1 MTISARKCIM
11 LTLTFA
17 SLSLTGA
24 KADDAVSRPATAPA
38 ATLFP
43 LSAVRLLDSPFSRAA
58 EANRQYILALDPD
71 RLLAPFRR
79 EAKLEPRKPSYGN
92 WENIGLDGHTA
103 GHYLSALADM
113 IAAGHDKTG
122 ELRRRLDYMVG
133 ELDIVQQANGDGY
146 IGGVP
151 GSRELWK
158 SISAGDVGVIWKKW
172 VPWYN
177 VHKTFAGLRDA
188 YVAGGNAKA
197 RDLLIRL
204 GDWAGNVTAKLS
216 DAQMQQMLGQ
226 EHGGM
231 NEALADIYALT
242 KDTKYLTLA
251 KRFSHNA
258 VLDPLKRHED
268 RLTGLHANTQIPK
281 VIGLERIAT
290 LTGDKDSDSGAR
302 FFWETVTGR
311 RSVAFGGNS
320 VSEHFNDP
328 NDFRG
333 LLEHREGPETCN
345 TYNMLRLT
353 EQLFAGSSQAAYADY
368 YERALYNH
376 ILASINTEH
385 PGFVYFTPIRPGH
398 YRVYSQPEQGFW
410 CCVGTGMENPGRY
423 GQFIYAKA
431 KDGYFVNLFIA
442 SELSEPGTGLT
453 LRQETNFP
461 AEERTR
467 LHITLPKPAT
477 FALYLRHPK
486 WLAANSLQVKVNGQA
501 VAMQSAPSSYAAVRR
516 KWRSGDVVEV
526 ALPMQ
531 TTVEGLPDGSA
542 WHAIL
547 HGPIVLA
554 SPTGTENLD
563 GLRAGAGRGDHIA
576 HGPLM
581 PLDKMPVLLTNAVD
595 LPNHVVPDQEAGP
608 LHFRLKDVAEPA
620 VANGLPLE
628 PFYQLRDSRYQ
639 MYWEITT
646 KDRLASTKGRLATDE
661 RAKLARDAATLD
673 AVAIGEQQPEVDHG
687 FTGDGVETGIHEG
700 RRWRHGRTFQ
710 YTLNARGEK
719 EVDLAVTYWGG
730 DNGRTFDI
738 FANDTL
744 LATQELKAEKPGQF
758 FEKRYPIPAE
768 VLAAAKDARVTVKF
782 VVKVSF
788 AGGVF
793 DVRLMKR
800 NLTTPTAAVH
810 TETAHNPI
818 IWADVPDMAMIRV
831 GDTYYMSSTTMHMSP
846 GLPIMKSKDLVNWE
860 LVSYAYDTL
869 GDNDALTLQNGK
881 TAYGAGSWASSL
893 RYHDGTFYV
902 TTFSSTVGK
911 THIYTTKDIEKGPW
925 KEISFRPSLH
935 DHSLFFDDDGR
946 VYMLYGGGNLRL
958 TELNADLTGIKHGR
972 IRRSYRPQC
981 QRGGWPECRFERRRF
996 AVAKTRRQILPVQ
1009 YHLAARRNAHRACA
1023 SR

>member
-1 MTISARKCIM
+1 MRFRALPLLPRQRYSHSAPC
-11 LTLTFA
+11 
-17 SLSLTGA
+17 
-24 KADDAVSRPATAPA
+24 VCWTARFRVPPKR
-38 ATLFP
+38 T
-43 LSAVRLLDSPFSRAA
+43 
-58 EANRQYILALDPD
+58 ANIFWLRSSD

-113 IAAGHDKTG
+113 IAAGHDKTA

-158 SISAGDVGVIWKKW
+158 SIAAGDVGVIWKKW

-177 VHKTFAGLRDA
+177 VHKTFAGLHDA

-242 KDTKYLTLA
+242 KETKYLTLA

-320 VSEHFNDP
+320 VSEHFKSSER
-328 NDFRG
+328 FRG

-353 EQLFAGSSQAAYADY
+353 EQLFAGSSQVARRSLC
-368 YERALYNH
+368 ERAVHNH

-431 KDGYFVNLFIA
+431 QTATSSTLSSLRNCPNPAPASRCVKKPPFPPNSARAFASRCQNLRR
-442 SELSEPGTGLT
+442 
-453 LRQETNFP
+453 LR
-461 AEERTR
+461 
-467 LHITLPKPAT
+467 
-477 FALYLRHPK
+477 LYLRHPK
-486 WLAANSLQVKVNGQA
+486 WLAANALQVKVNGQA
-501 VAMQSAPSSYAAVRR
+501 AAMQSAPSSYAAVRR

-531 TTVEGLPDGSA
+531 TTVEGLPDGPA

-563 GLRAGAGRGDHIA
+563 GLRA
-576 HGPLM
+576 
-581 PLDKMPVLLTNAVD
+581 V
-595 LPNHVVPDQEAGP
+595 
-608 LHFRLKDVAEPA
+608 
-620 VANGLPLE
+620 
-628 PFYQLRDSRYQ
+628 
-639 MYWEITT
+639 
-646 KDRLASTKGRLATDE
+646 
-661 RAKLARDAATLD
+661 DAATTSR
-673 AVAIGEQQPEVDHG
+673 
-687 FTGDGVETGIHEG
+687 TG
-700 RRWRHGRTFQ
+700 R
-710 YTLNARGEK
+710 
-719 EVDLAVTYWGG
+719 
-730 DNGRTFDI
+730 
-738 FANDTL
+738 
-744 LATQELKAEKPGQF
+744 
-758 FEKRYPIPAE
+758 
-768 VLAAAKDARVTVKF
+768 
-782 VVKVSF
+782 
-788 AGGVF
+788 
-793 DVRLMKR
+793 
-800 NLTTPTAAVH
+800 
-810 TETAHNPI
+810 
-818 IWADVPDMAMIRV
+818 
-831 GDTYYMSSTTMHMSP
+831 
-846 GLPIMKSKDLVNWE
+846 
-860 LVSYAYDTL
+860 
-869 GDNDALTLQNGK
+869 
-881 TAYGAGSWASSL
+881 
-893 RYHDGTFYV
+893 
-902 TTFSSTVGK
+902 
-911 THIYTTKDIEKGPW
+911 
-925 KEISFRPSLH
+925 
-935 DHSLFFDDDGR
+935 
-946 VYMLYGGGNLRL
+946 
-958 TELNADLTGIKHGR
+958 
-972 IRRSYRPQC
+972 
-981 QRGGWPECRFERRRF
+981 
-996 AVAKTRRQILPVQ
+996 
-1009 YHLAARRNAHRACA
+1009 
-1023 SR
+1023 